1 MLRAVPVFL
10 LLAVVAIFMAGCG
23 GSSSATQGGGQVR
36 GVVDTSALDGGTPVV
51 TVGIDGQDTTVPVG
65 ADGSFLL
72 NNVPPGVHTLV
83 AKTNNKASAI
93 VVTVADGRETNVG
106 QVILR
111 QSGQISGIVTVAV
124 ALTPIA
130 NARVTV
136 TEKVLTVT
144 DETPHPVRTAR
155 TSITGSYTVDG
166 LPAGE
171 YIVAIS
177 KDGYSTAT
185 LDLTVAVAATTVG
198 DAQLTAV
205 DVATGSVKGVVS
217 GSSAD
222 GTVFPLGG
230 AFIILVPNNGTTP
243 PPVPTVPQP
252 AHALDGKRNVVSQ
265 YPVDPIWKEYYSY
278 SADDGSYL
286 VDGVPA
292 GVYSATALRPGFD
305 SVTSPVTVVAKET
318 ATLDFKLNLHHIPVG
333 TVIGTVTDANT
344 HNPIAGARVS
354 AVIYHIMANTDAK
367 GATTANAMPI
377 RPDEYN
383 STAITDAA
391 GKYKL
396 IIPTHTSA
404 LVFAADG
411 YEYQQLPVT
420 VVDGGSVTV
429 DAALQVKVVNPHAK
443 VTLKGNVVT
452 PKAINMNSVVPV
464 AGATIYVTPDWPY
477 MSATNIR
484 PQPIFIATTDALGN
498 YSIVV
503 PSDIYTVSASKGN
516 LFSNVVK
523 LKLYADT
530 TQDFT
535 LFTGP
540 VVQPMPGAAGK

>member
-1 MLRAVPVFL
+1 
-10 LLAVVAIFMAGCG
+10 
-23 GSSSATQGGGQVR
+23 
-36 GVVDTSALDGGTPVV
+36 
-51 TVGIDGQDTTVPVG
+51 
-65 ADGSFLL
+65 SFLL

-83 AKTNNKASAI
+83 AKTSNRASAI
-93 VVTVADGRETNVG
+93 VVTVAEGRETNVG

-130 NARVTV
+130 DARVTV

-144 DETPHPVRTAR
+144 NETPHPVRTAH
-155 TSITGSYTVDG
+155 TSNTGSYTVDG

-177 KDGYSTAT
+177 KDGYSTTT

-230 AFIILVPNNGTTP
+230 AFIILVPNNGPTP

-252 AHALDGKRNVVSQ
+252 ARALDGKRNVVSQ

-278 SADDGSYL
+278 SADDGSYQ

-292 GVYSATALRPGFD
+292 GVYSATAMRPGFD

-318 ATLDFKLNLHHIPVG
+318 ATLGFKLALHHIPVG
-333 TVIGTVTDANT
+333 TVIGTVTDATT
-344 HNPIAGARVS
+344 HNPIAGVRVS
-354 AVIYHIMANTDAK
+354 AVIYHIMAANDAA

-396 IIPTHTSA
+396 IVPTPTSA
-404 LVFAADG
+404 LIFSADG
-411 YEYQQLPVT
+411 YDIKQLPVT
-420 VVDGGSVTV
+420 VVDGGSATV
-429 DAALQVKVVNPHAK
+429 DAALQATVVNPHEK
-443 VTLKGNVVT
+443 VILRGNVVT
-452 PKAINMNSVVPV
+452 PKAIDMNSVLPV
-464 AGATIYVTPDWPY
+464 EGATVYVTPDWPY
-477 MSATNIR
+477 MSPANIR
-484 PQPIFIATTDALGN
+484 PQPVFTATTDALGN
-498 YSIVV
+498 YSVEV
-503 PSDIYTVSASKGN
+503 PTDIYTVSAAKGE
-516 LFSNVVK
+516 LRSDTVR

-530 TQDFT
+530 TQNFT
-535 LFTGP
+535 MFPGP
-540 VVQPMPGAAGK
+540 QVQPMGAAGK